1 MYYMTKIEDTVRIPP
16 YRFDDPLEEVA
27 IQTLNDTYN
36 GRLDKKLGLLI
47 CVNEIEEIGEGRLI
61 MGDGASYH
69 NVVFNAIF
77 FKPEQQEV
85 IDGEVIEI
93 AEFGAFVRI
102 GPMDGLVHVSQ
113 VTDDYINYDSKRG
126 ALLAKESNKTLDEG
140 DLVRTRIVAISLKD
154 NSTKNTKIGLT
165 MRQNNLGRFE
175 WIEEAKNK
183 NITKVLLGA
192 YEGNIGSWK
201 VMEKCGGK
209 LEDIVIEDETGLPI
223 KRYWIDLK

>member
-16 YRFDDPLEEVA
+16 YRFEDPLEEVA

-113 VTDDYINYDSKRG
+113 VTDDYINCDSKRG

-183 NITKVLLGA
+183 SKKA
-192 YEGNIGSWK
+192 KS
-201 VMEKCGGK
+201 
-209 LEDIVIEDETGLPI
+209 
-223 KRYWIDLK
+223 

>member
-77 FKPEQQEV
+77 FKA
-85 IDGEVIEI
+85 ILFIGENPV
-93 AEFGAFVRI
+93 
-102 GPMDGLVHVSQ
+102 
-113 VTDDYINYDSKRG
+113 
-126 ALLAKESNKTLDEG
+126 ALMVK
-140 DLVRTRIVAISLKD
+140 
-154 NSTKNTKIGLT
+154 
-165 MRQNNLGRFE
+165 
-175 WIEEAKNK
+175 
-183 NITKVLLGA
+183 
-192 YEGNIGSWK
+192 
-201 VMEKCGGK
+201 
-209 LEDIVIEDETGLPI
+209 
-223 KRYWIDLK
+223 